1 MSTITID
8 DKEYQ
13 VADFTETQ
21 KKAYH
26 ELLLAKSEMERLEY
40 TYLLL
45 QSRATSL
52 VSVLKEEPTDG

>member
-13 VADFTETQ
+13 VDDFTEKQ
-21 KKAYH
+21 KKAYN
-26 ELLLAKSEMERLEY
+26 ELLLAKSEMERMEY

-45 QSRATSL
+45 QSRAASL